1 MSISCDPNFTFQI
14 DGHNFTIIEVDG
26 VNVQPL
32 VVDQIQIFAGQRY
45 SFILNAN
52 QPIGNY
58 WIRANPNLGT
68 VGFDGGIN
76 SGILRYVL
84 ANTTADPTTNQST
97 STNPLVEANL
107 VPLTNLAA
115 PGLPQVGGADYLLNL
130 NLSFDAT
137 NLDFSINNVSFV
149 PPTVPVLLQILS
161 GTTNA
166 TDLLPTGSVYEI
178 PAGKVIELSIPSGGL
193 AGGPVCWFYHIEL
206 EALIYVLRFSIP
218 SICMELV
225 VSLYH
230 SGALLTVHQ

>member
-14 DGHNFTIIEVDG
+14 DGHTFTIIEVDG

-68 VGFDGGIN
+68 TGFSGGIN
-76 SGILRYVL
+76 SGVLRYFG
-84 ANTTADPTTNQST
+84 ANTTAEPTTNQST

-107 VPLTNLAA
+107 VPLTNLPA
-115 PGLPQVGGADYLLNL
+115 PGLPQVGGADFLLNL
-130 NLSFDAT
+130 NFAFDAT
-137 NLDFSINNVSFV
+137 NLNFTVNNVSFV

-161 GTTNA
+161 GNTNA
-166 TDLLPTGSVYEI
+166 SALLPTGSIFAI
-178 PAGKVIELSIPSGGL
+178 PGGQVVELSMPSGGL
-193 AGGPVCWFYHIEL
+193 AGGPVC
-206 EALIYVLRFSIP
+206 
-218 SICMELV
+218 
-225 VSLYH
+225 
-230 SGALLTVHQ
+230 